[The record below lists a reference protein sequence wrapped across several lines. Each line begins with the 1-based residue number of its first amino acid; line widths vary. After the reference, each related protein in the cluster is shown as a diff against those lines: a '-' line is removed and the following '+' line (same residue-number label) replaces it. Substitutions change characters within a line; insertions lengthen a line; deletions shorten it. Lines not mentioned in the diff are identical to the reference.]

1 MPLSARA
8 QELSDLYAAI
18 IARGKGER
26 VTSAGQKGRQVA
38 FADTSLEDM
47 IKLYRT
53 LWTKPLGDE
62 TGLPLLSELGSG
74 TGSRGLIRIRPIP
87 GG

>member
-8 QELSDLYAAI
+8 QELSDLYDAI
-18 IARGKGER
+18 IARGKGQK
-26 VTSAGQKGRQVA
+26 VITAGQKGRQVSY
-38 FADTSLEDM
+38 ADTSLEDM

-53 LWTKPLGDE
+53 LWTKALGDE
-62 TGLPLLSELGSG
+62 TGLPLLGELGAG
-74 TGSRGLIRIRPIP
+74 AGARGLIRVRPIP